1 MADFTLV
8 VGVDTSLSFT
18 EMQSGINEIVS
29 KLNANPPKI
38 KVQFDDASLKTM
50 QSQISKLQESIN
62 TGSTKAPVNAKA
74 LGEVATQASK
84 AAGAVQNMNKA
95 LDSTAA
101 ATKAAE
107 KAEKERLATQKA
119 AAAAVKAYNSAIVQG
134 EQALRNWSAAE
145 RSKNEESRTA
155 YQALKSSI
163 EAMRSAKASY
173 DSGTGSLDNLRAKTE
188 AYKNTLKTTEAV
200 LKANG
205 DATRTL
211 GERIGSLAAKFSSWL
226 SVSQVIMLAVRAIRE
241 MVSASVEL
249 ESSFAQLEIVTGA
262 SEAEM
267 RQFKDTAVSLASEL
281 GQSVSDV
288 TKSIEVFSRLGY
300 SLPDASVLAQ
310 YATILANVA
319 AVSTDEAT
327 TGLTSII
334 KGFNLD
340 VSDAEHVADVLVE
353 VGQKYAVSA
362 GEMMEAYA
370 KSGAALNATNTSFE
384 KSAGLIAAANA
395 AVQDASTV
403 GTALK
408 TISARIRGS
417 KSDLEEL
424 GESTEDLANGFSKYA
439 AEIKALTGFDIMV
452 EGTTDTFK
460 DLYDIMEGIAGVW
473 DNLTDT
479 QQARVAEILGGTRQL
494 QVISSILGNWGDAV
508 GAYETAMNSA
518 GAATR
523 ANDIYMET
531 AAAHIKQFKAA
542 FQELSSNLISSGF
555 ITSVVDFGTHI
566 LQILN
571 AVAKVI
577 DALGGLNTVLKVTAG
592 IILTIHADEVLSF
605 LTSIPR
611 LVKNVLPTLGT
622 FGTTFRAVFDA
633 ARVDGANSFQAFFTG
648 VRGGF
653 SEMIASASAA
663 QIAMGSLVAAI
674 GIVTVA
680 VNALEQAE
688 KRRRQ
693 QHETNY
699 NTAMANAKE
708 VEGVYELYAAYNDA
722 KRAADDN
729 TASKQALESATR
741 SLAEALGLEGD
752 AAGNAAEE
760 LKKLTLLE
768 LNDALYDAEAG
779 VYEAQA
785 KLVGVVRTFRDNK
798 ALDIIRFYA
807 HEATGV
813 NVAYASV
820 EDSAEALVAA
830 YDRLVAKRNQLIDA
844 GKMGT
849 PAYNVIVEAIGM
861 LEGDIGDLNDAM
873 LTQSNIQSQYDSVLN
888 DTATAQEAVAESAD
902 EAAEAIEHVAK
913 SASEAAKDMLKALWS
928 SEDFE
933 KTKESLVEMANTLD
947 GISPKTIEDLA
958 ASSEELAAVL
968 EMDGMNAEFLALILE
983 REIRGENGFD
993 LITESALRLNQ
1004 ALDGVQTG
1012 LKAATAELQKYQD
1025 AISSEKGDVAEQ
1037 YGAAYKKFTEDWEAG
1052 RTGTNAVRAAIE
1064 LFVPDS
1070 VLQSLDYDLQ
1080 AAGEL
1085 LSTELY
1091 QRIFNDEGDYGA
1103 NFANYIRETYGNAL
1117 DGIVEITENGDSFE
1131 FAISSYQALA
1141 DALGMDVNL
1150 VVALMDALD
1159 AYGTQAMISAED
1171 TAKLAEELGLLNS
1184 DASNLSKIQSAID
1197 GLANVGKSETQI
1209 RQVLDLLASAGY
1221 IDLSGVENL
1230 GQKIGEAVQAA
1241 HEVDEVEAQP
1251 TITVDISGVEEG
1263 VADAQGMIDSV
1274 HGKTVD
1280 IVTNHVDNYQS
1291 TYSSSGTQSSS
1302 SGSSGSSSGGGWLS
1316 RLFGGGRAG
1325 GTKNSPGGETLVNE
1339 LGPELISENGEA
1351 YIAGGGK
1358 PTVVDLS
1365 PGAIVL
1371 DAETTRKALRGDT
1384 AQTNKMGAMSI
1395 GSVLS
1400 GAWNKIKN
1408 VGSAIKT
1415 AVQNIPKIT
1424 TTTTTTVKTGGT
1436 VSAGTRTPGGTTS
1449 TSTPKTSIGST
1460 VVGAISGAVSSIVG
1474 GLAKAAGSGT
1484 TKMGSNATVPIGSG
1498 SGSGGSGGG
1507 GGGGSSSS
1515 SSSSSAEKEET
1526 WFEKLYA
1533 EHNHLLKM
1541 DKESQQEYL
1550 DWLEGAYKQAYAE
1563 GIIDLKEYRKYEE
1576 EVYKGRQDDF
1586 KDHLKDTEHLIDLEK
1601 NGNNNPT
1608 VIFNMYQQMLN
1619 DIQNEL
1625 NNAYAN
1631 GLDANNDY
1639 VQYLQNQ
1646 WYKYYDD
1653 MQDARDDAAK
1663 DTEQQ
1668 VKDLV
1673 DYRIKM
1679 LKQYLKNEIN
1689 SLKDRLSYL
1698 KDFYSKQKE
1707 MLQDVY
1713 DTENY
1718 LDEQNEKR
1726 KSVSDI
1732 QNELQALEFDDSA
1745 WAQKRKLQ
1753 LQQELDDAQ
1762 KELNDFERQ
1771 HALTV
1776 AHEQLD
1782 AAYDIQEAAIN
1793 ARIEQL
1799 NDKLE
1804 NPQYLYE
1811 TALRDV
1817 RNNSVELYEEMIEF
1831 NNRYG
1836 DGIRKTVTDMWEEA
1850 YISLKKYAELY
1861 GELYKGISLVNA
1873 TGYVPDSNY
1882 ASLRIAHT
1890 GYASGTS
1897 NATPGLHRVDELGSE
1912 YVFTSSNGNRYR
1924 LLSGGDKVLT
1934 SKATEF
1940 LYNFA
1945 TTGSKVIPSMIAN
1958 SLGGMSGFG
1967 EKSGVIG
1974 EINMGDI
1981 IIQGSAD
1988 ERTVSEIR
1996 RAQRESVDF
2005 MLKEFNKL
2013 RK

>member
-18 EMQSGINEIVS
+18 EMQNGINEIVS

-62 TGSTKAPVNAKA
+62 TGTTKAPVNAKA

-95 LDSTAA
+95 LDSTAS

-107 KAEKERLATQKA
+107 KAEKERLSTQKA
-119 AAAAVKAYNSAIVQG
+119 AAAAVKSYNTAIVQG

-163 EAMRSAKASY
+163 DAMRNAKASY
-173 DSGTGSLDNLRAKTE
+173 DSGTGSIDNLRAKTE
-188 AYKNTLKTTEAV
+188 AYKNTLKTTEQV
-200 LKANG
+200 LRANG

-211 GERIGSLAAKFSSWL
+211 GERLGSLASKFSSWL
-226 SVSQVIMLAVRAIRE
+226 SVSQVIMLAVRAVRE
-241 MVSASVEL
+241 MVSASIEL

-267 RQFKDTAVSLASEL
+267 RQFKDTAASLAHDL

-319 AVSTDEAT
+319 AVSTEEAT

-340 VSDAEHVADVLVE
+340 VSDAEHVADVLIE

-362 GEMMEAYA
+362 GEMMEAYER
-370 KSGAALNATNTSFE
+370 SGAALNATNTSFE

-395 AVQDASTV
+395 AVQDSSTV

-417 KSDLEEL
+417 KTDLEEL

-439 AEIKALTGFDIMV
+439 DEIKALTGFDIMV
-452 EGTTDTFK
+452 DGTTDTFK
-460 DLYDIMEGIAGVW
+460 DLYDIMEGVAGVW
-473 DNLTDT
+473 DRLTDT

-494 QVISSILGNWGDAV
+494 QVISSILGNWGDAA

-518 GAATR
+518 GAATK

-542 FQELSSNLISSGF
+542 FQELSSNLIGSGF

-592 IILTIHADEVLSF
+592 ILLTIHADEVLDF

-611 LVKNVLPTLGT
+611 LIKNALPILGT
-622 FGTTFRAVFDA
+622 FGTTFKAVFDA
-633 ARVDGANSFQAFFTG
+633 ARVDGASSFRAFFTG

-674 GIVTVA
+674 GIATIA
-680 VNALEQAE
+680 INALEQAE
-688 KRRRQ
+688 RKRRQ
-693 QHETNY
+693 AQEDAY
-699 NTAMANAKE
+699 NTSLSAAKE
-708 VEGVYELYAAYNDA
+708 TENVYELYAAYNDA
-722 KRAADDN
+722 KKAADDN

-741 SLAEALGLEGD
+741 SLAEALGVEGE
-752 AAGNAAEE
+752 AAGNTADE
-760 LKKLTLLE
+760 LERLTLAE
-768 LNDALYDAEAG
+768 LDNAKHDAEAA
-779 VYEAQA
+779 VIAARE
-785 KLVGVVRTFRDNK
+785 KLVGNMRTFKDSEEKGLVGYWTEAFFGVNPETASIEESAK
-798 ALDIIRFYA
+798 ALQ
-807 HEATGV
+807 GV
-813 NVAYASV
+813 YQMLI
-820 EDSAEALVAA
+820 D
-830 YDRLVAKRNQLIDA
+830 KRNELIDSGEQESA
-844 GKMGT
+844 LYKRVT
-849 PAYNVIVEAIGM
+849 AAIA
-861 LEGDIGDLNDAM
+861 LLQGDIGDLSTAE
-873 LTQSNIQSQYDSVLN
+873 SVLTSTEERYQQVLN
-888 DTATAQEAVAESAD
+888 GTATTQETVAETA
-902 EAAEAIEHVAK
+902 EETAEAIEHVAK
-913 SASEAAKDMLKALWS
+913 NESEAAKGMLRTLWN
-928 SEDFE
+928 SEDFGS
-933 KTKESLVEMANTLD
+933 TKSSLIEMANTLD
-947 GISPKTIEDLA
+947 GISPKNIEDLS
-958 ASSEELAAVL
+958 ASSKELAAVL
-968 EMDGMNAEFLALILE
+968 EMDGMNAQFLSLILQKE
-983 REIRGENGFD
+983 ALGGNGFD
-993 LITESALRLNQ
+993 LITESALRLNS
-1004 ALDGVQTG
+1004 ALDAVQTG
-1012 LKAATAELQKYQD
+1012 LKAASEELQKYQD
-1025 AISSEKGDVAEQ
+1025 ATSIEKGVAAEQ
-1037 YGAAYKKFTEDWEAG
+1037 YGTAYKKFAEDWETG
-1052 RTGTNAVRAAIE
+1052 RTGTNAVRAAVE
-1064 LFVPDS
+1064 LFIPDT

-1091 QRIFNDEGDYGA
+1091 QRIFSDEGDYGA
-1103 NFANYIRETYGNAL
+1103 NFANYIRETFGDAL

-1131 FAISSYQALA
+1131 FAVSSYQAFA

-1171 TAKLAEELGLLNS
+1171 TAKLAQELGLLNS
-1184 DASNLSKIQSAID
+1184 NASNLSKVQSAID
-1197 GLANVGKSETQI
+1197 GLANVGKAETEI
-1209 RQVLDLLASAGY
+1209 RQILDLLASAGY

-1263 VADAQGMIDSV
+1263 VADAQGMINSV
-1274 HGKTVD
+1274 HGKTVA
-1280 IVTNHVDNYQS
+1280 IVTNHYDNY
-1291 TYSSSGTQSSS
+1291 YSNNAGTN
-1302 SGSSGSSSGGGWLS
+1302 GSSGGTSSTHKLHYGA
-1316 RLFGGGRAG
+1316 RAG
-1325 GTKNSPGGETLVNE
+1325 GTRNAPGGDTLVNE

-1351 YIAGGGK
+1351 YIAGNGE

-1371 DAETTRKALRGDT
+1371 DAETTKKALRGDVK
-1384 AQTNKMGAMSI
+1384 QTSQMGAMSL
-1395 GSVLS
+1395 GSKLS
-1400 GAWNKIKN
+1400 SAWNKVKDF
-1408 VGSAIKT
+1408 GSKIGKAVTT
-1415 AVQNIPKIT
+1415 AVNYAIQNFPKPT
-1424 TTTTTTVKTGGT
+1424 TTTTATKTGGT
-1436 VSAGTRTPGGTTS
+1436 VSAGTRTPGGAKATTS
-1449 TSTPKTSIGST
+1449 KPASAKNTASVVSST
-1460 VVGAISGAVSSIVG
+1460 VATRG
-1474 GLAKAAGSGT
+1474 
-1484 TKMGSNATVPIGSG
+1484 GSNATVPIYGGGSSGGGG
-1498 SGSGGSGGG
+1498 SYGSGGG
-1507 GGGGSSSS
+1507 GSYGGGSYGSGASSPSGS
-1515 SSSSSAEKEET
+1515 SEKEET

-1541 DKESQQEYL
+1541 DKESQQDYL
-1550 DWLEGAYKQAYAE
+1550 TWLEGAYKQAYNE
-1563 GIIDLKEYRKYEE
+1563 GIIDLNDYRKYEE

-1586 KDHLKDTEHLIDLEK
+1586 KDHLSDTEHLIDMEK
-1601 NGNNNPT
+1601 NGNNNPV
-1608 VIFNMYQQMLN
+1608 VILNMYQQMLN

-1631 GLDANNDY
+1631 GLDANDDY

-1646 WYKYYDD
+1646 WYKYNDD
-1653 MQDARDDAAK
+1653 MKAAQEDATDEA
-1663 DTEQQ
+1663 ENQ

-1679 LKQYLKNEIN
+1679 LKQYIKNEIN

-1707 MLQDVY
+1707 MLQEVY

-1718 LDEQNEKR
+1718 LAEQSEKR
-1726 KSVSDI
+1726 KNVSDI

-1762 KELNDFERQ
+1762 KELDDFERQ
-1771 HALTV
+1771 HALSV
-1776 AHEQLD
+1776 AQEQLD
-1782 AAYDIQEAAIN
+1782 AAYNIQESAIN
-1793 ARIEQL
+1793 ARIDQL
-1799 NDKLE
+1799 NNKLE
-1804 NPQYLYE
+1804 DPQYLYE

-1817 RNNSVELYEEMIEF
+1817 QNNSIALYEEMIDF
-1831 NNRYG
+1831 NNKYG
-1836 DGIRKTVTDMWEEA
+1836 SGIKQDIVNMWEEA
-1850 YISLKKYAELY
+1850 YISLKKYSELH

-1873 TGYVPDSNY
+1873 TGYIPDSSY
-1882 ASLRIAHT
+1882 ANLRVPRV

-1897 NATPGLHRVDELGSE
+1897 NATPGLHRVDEFGSE

-1924 LLSGGDKVLT
+1924 LLSGGDKVLN

-1958 SLGGMSGFG
+1958 SLSGASG
-1967 EKSGVIG
+1967 IADKPGVIG

-1981 IIQGSAD
+1981 IIQGNAD

-2005 MLKEFNKL
+2005 MLKEFNRLK
-2013 RK
+2013 K

>member
-267 RQFKDTAVSLASEL
+267 RQFKDTAVSMAREL
-281 GQSVSDV
+281 GQSVTDV

-460 DLYDIMEGIAGVW
+460 DLYDIMDGIAGVW

-633 ARVDGANSFQAFFTG
+633 A
-648 VRGGF
+648 
-653 SEMIASASAA
+653 
-663 QIAMGSLVAAI
+663 QIAMGSLVAVI
-674 GIVTVA
+674 GIATIA
-680 VNALEQAE
+680 INALEQAE
-688 KRRRQ
+688 RKRRQ
-693 QHETNY
+693 AQEDTY
-699 NTAMANAKE
+699 NTSLAAAQETEN
-708 VEGVYELYAAYNDA
+708 VYELYAAYNDA
-722 KRAADDN
+722 KKAADDN

-741 SLAEALGLEGD
+741 SLAEALGIEGE
-752 AAGNAAEE
+752 AAGATADE
-760 LKKLTLLE
+760 LERLTLAE
-768 LNDALYDAEAG
+768 LDNARHDAEAA
-779 VYEAQA
+779 VIAARE
-785 KLVGVVRTFRDNK
+785 KLVGNMRTFKDSTEQG
-798 ALDIIRFYA
+798 LIGLWS
-807 HEATGV
+807 EAYFGV
-813 NVAYASV
+813 NPETASI
-820 EDSAEALVAA
+820 EESAEALQGV
-830 YDRLVAKRNQLIDA
+830 YQMLIDKRNELIDSGEQETA
-844 GKMGT
+844 LYKRVT
-849 PAYNVIVEAIGM
+849 AAIA
-861 LEGDIGDLNDAM
+861 LLQGDIGDLNAAE
-873 LTQSNIQSQYDSVLN
+873 SVLTSTEEHYQRVLN
-888 DTATAQEAVAESAD
+888 GTATAQEEVAETAE
-902 EAAEAIEHVAK
+902 EAAEAIEEVSK

-1263 VADAQGMIDSV
+1263 VADAQGMIDGV

-1280 IVTNHVDNYQS
+1280 IVTNHVDNYQ
-1291 TYSSSGTQSSS
+1291 TNYSSSGTQSSS

-1415 AVQNIPKIT
+1415 AIQNIPKIT

-1484 TKMGSNATVPIGSG
+1484 TKMGSNATVPIG

-1726 KSVSDI
+1726 KNVSDI

-1776 AHEQLD
+1776 AQEQLD